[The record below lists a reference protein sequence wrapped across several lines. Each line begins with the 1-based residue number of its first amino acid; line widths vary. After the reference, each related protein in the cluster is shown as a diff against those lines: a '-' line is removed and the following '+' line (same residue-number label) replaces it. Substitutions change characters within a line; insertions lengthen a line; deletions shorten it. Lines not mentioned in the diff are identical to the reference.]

1 MKNKF
6 VLIILIII
14 LVGLFLW
21 EIWPD
26 RIEIIHLDFKK
37 NRTNQLISTDCRE
50 VEFLLDKQWEI
61 KYPHLITKNESGE
74 ISVALL
80 GPSSGNSLL
89 VAGDSECDIAI
100 EVYLDVPDT
109 VTSPGSRIIE
119 PYHCGSPLRFEWEI
133 QALDGDVSG
142 IIWIYMIVKDNGG
155 QLSRYPLFA
164 LPVELQINTLMG
176 VSPRVLRIILF
187 ALIIISSGI
196 YLLLK
201 SIVENDI
208 I

>member
-6 VLIILIII
+6 ILIILIIF

-61 KYPHLITKNESGE
+61 KYPHLISKNESRE
-74 ISVALL
+74 ISVAQL
-80 GPSSGNSLL
+80 GPSSGNSPL
-89 VAGDSECDIAI
+89 VAGDSECDVAI
-100 EVYLDVPDT
+100 EVFLNVPGT
-109 VTSPGSRIIE
+109 VISPGSRIIE
-119 PYHCGSPLRFEWEI
+119 PYHFGSPLQFEWEI
-133 QALDGDVSG
+133 QAVDGDVSG

-164 LPVELQINTLMG
+164 LPVELHTNTLMG
-176 VSPRVLRIILF
+176 VTPRVLRIILF
-187 ALIIISSGI
+187 ALTIISLGI

-201 SIVENDI
+201 SIDENDI